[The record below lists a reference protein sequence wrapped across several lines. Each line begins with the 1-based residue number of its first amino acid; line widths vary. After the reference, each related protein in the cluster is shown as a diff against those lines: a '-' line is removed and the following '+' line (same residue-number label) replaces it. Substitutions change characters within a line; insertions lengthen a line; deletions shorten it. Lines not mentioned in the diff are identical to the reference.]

1 MVTRVE
7 IKWRCSITF
16 RLTES
21 IINQDW
27 NDPKSKLQQCC
38 LTLRSMDG
46 KEPEIPTYKVTE
58 VMGPTNTR
66 VYKVAVYFKNKRLA
80 TSRGNAS
87 FDSIKIILEVVQRVH
102 YSHLFLFTGHSIQEA
117 EMNAASNALVKRD
130 YLFPQLKHQKRLLE
144 KTTKKISQ
152 SQFFDFKP

>member
-1 MVTRVE
+1 
-7 IKWRCSITF
+7 
-16 RLTES
+16 
-21 IINQDW
+21 
-27 NDPKSKLQQCC
+27 
-38 LTLRSMDG
+38 MDG

-80 TSRGNAS
+80 TSR
-87 FDSIKIILEVVQRVH
+87 
-102 YSHLFLFTGHSIQEA
+102 GHSIQEA

-152 SQFFDFKP
+152 SQLFDKQGPK